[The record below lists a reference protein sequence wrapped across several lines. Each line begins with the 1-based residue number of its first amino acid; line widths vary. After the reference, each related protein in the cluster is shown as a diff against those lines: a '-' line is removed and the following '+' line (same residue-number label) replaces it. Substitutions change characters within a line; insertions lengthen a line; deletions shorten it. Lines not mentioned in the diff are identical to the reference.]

1 MLFHMVWLLSEPKAN
16 RRLQAATEERSA
28 AAWQAIGSL
37 GRAIGKSFR
46 AWSEAGAR
54 RRAEAGTVREL
65 QLLSDRALADLGIH
79 RSEIRGIAGD
89 LVERASNEKS
99 EPRRPKTVWAPPAW
113 FSRETALAV
122 GQAVREG
129 ALGCQTKGL
138 EGLLW
143 LRCVRRKQ
151 VDPKPSDL
159 TACSGAVRTEDGT
172 APRRTGLAVN

>member
-79 RSEIRGIAGD
+79 RSEIRSIAGD
-89 LVERASNEKS
+89 LVERASNEKP
-99 EPRRPKTVWAPPAW
+99 EPRRPETVWAPPAW

-129 ALGCQTKGL
+129 RLVA
-138 EGLLW
+138 
-143 LRCVRRKQ
+143 KQ
-151 VDPKPSDL
+151 RDSK
-159 TACSGAVRTEDGT
+159 ACCG
-172 APRRTGLAVN
+172 